1 MRLIVITEI
10 RDYCGPLFPTK
21 LFWVSQK
28 KKKKQKLG
36 KSIQWC
42 LVLEQHVSGILKT
55 VAENYWLTG
64 AWSKAF
70 PLKRAGR
77 VGSSVQSVSELQGT
91 PGQRPCFH
99 GSALGCHPEVTLQ
112 LRADRWLRS
121 IRCLAWAGGSPLGRT
136 SLSEQPVGNIIPILG
151 ENIFFL
157 KLRRLIIRAS
167 FV

>member
-10 RDYCGPLFPTK
+10 RDYCGPLFPIK
-21 LFWVSQK
+21 IFWVSLK
-28 KKKKQKLG
+28 KNLG

-42 LVLEQHVSGILKT
+42 LVFEQHVSCILKT

-77 VGSSVQSVSELQGT
+77 VGSSVQSVPELQVT

-99 GSALGCHPEVTLQ
+99 GSTLESHPEVTLQ

-121 IRCLAWAGGSPLGRT
+121 TCCLAGAGGSPLGRT
-136 SLSEQPVGNIIPILG
+136 SLPEQPVGDIIPILG

-157 KLRRLIIRAS
+157 KLRRLILRAS

>member
-1 MRLIVITEI
+1 MGL
-10 RDYCGPLFPTK
+10 YFPSK
-21 LFWVSQK
+21 YFEFHRK
-28 KKKKQKLG
+28 KNLG

-42 LVLEQHVSGILKT
+42 LVFEQHVSCILKT
-55 VAENYWLTG
+55 VVENYWLTG

-77 VGSSVQSVSELQGT
+77 VGSSVPEIQVT

-99 GSALGCHPEVTLQ
+99 GSTLGSHPEVTLQ

-121 IRCLAWAGGSPLGRT
+121 TRCLAGAGGSPLGRT
-136 SLSEQPVGNIIPILG
+136 SLPEQPVGDIIPILG

-157 KLRRLIIRAS
+157 KLRRLILRAS